1 MAEDSPNIE
10 AAPDAP
16 PPEPQAA
23 VAPEPQVTV
32 APVAA
37 PEPVAPVPESQAP
50 VAAEPVAPAPEP
62 RVPAAPEPVA
72 VEPELPAIAYDM
84 PLLRIEGVVKKFG
97 AFRAV
102 DRLSLDIRAGE
113 FFALL
118 GPSGCGKTTLL
129 RMLAGF
135 ETPDEGRI
143 LLDGKDIA
151 QVLPHERPVNM
162 MFQNYAL
169 FPHLSVRDNIAFGLK
184 RANLPRP
191 EIDARVA
198 ELVALVK
205 LDGLEK
211 RKPDQ
216 LSGGQKQR
224 VALARSLAR
233 RPQVLLLDE
242 PLAALDKKLR
252 ESTQLE
258 LMELQ
263 RRLGMTFIIVTHD
276 QEEAMTMAS
285 RIGVMDAGR
294 LEQVA
299 TPRELYEAPASR
311 WIAEFVGDVNMIEG
325 QIEAS
330 EAHRLTISTRDAG
343 TLIIAEP
350 RTAPAKTTVS
360 VAIRPEKIKL
370 SRRSPASDGGNAG
383 AINRLEG
390 VVAGVSY
397 LGGLTTYTVRLDAGA
412 VLRSSMANTARLDV
426 HAYSAGQRVTAWFAP
441 DDAVVL
447 EQ

>member
-1 MAEDSPNIE
+1 MAEKVSKSE
-10 AAPDAP
+10 TAS
-16 PPEPQAA
+16 
-23 VAPEPQVTV
+23 
-32 APVAA
+32 
-37 PEPVAPVPESQAP
+37 EPVKI
-50 VAAEPVAPAPEP
+50 EP
-62 RVPAAPEPVA
+62 RVLPVVKPEPA
-72 VEPELPAIAYDM
+72 PQANM
-84 PLLRIEGVVKKFG
+84 PLLRIEDVGKKFG
-97 AFRAV
+97 SFRAV
-102 DRLSLDIRAGE
+102 DRVSLDIAAGE

-143 LLDGKDIA
+143 LLGGRDIA

-169 FPHLSVRDNIAFGLK
+169 FPHLNVRDNIAFGLR
-184 RANLPRP
+184 RAGMARA
-191 EIDARVA
+191 EINTRVA
-198 ELVALVK
+198 EMVALVK

-216 LSGGQKQR
+216 LSGGQRQR

-252 ESTQLE
+252 ESTQFE

-276 QEEAMTMAS
+276 QDEAMTVAS
-285 RIGVMDAGR
+285 RIGVMAAGR
-294 LEQVA
+294 LDQVA
-299 TPRELYEAPASR
+299 TPRELYEAPLSR
-311 WIAEFVGDVNMIEG
+311 WIAEFIGEINLFEG
-325 QIEAS
+325 QVETRGHDRIVV
-330 EAHRLTISTRDAG
+330 STRDAG
-343 TLIIAEP
+343 TLAVAEP
-350 RTAPAKTTVS
+350 RNPVTRTIVS
-360 VAIRPEKIKL
+360 VAVRPEKVKL
-370 SRRSPASDGGNAG
+370 SRRGPVADGAGNQ

-390 VVAGVSY
+390 VIADISY
-397 LGGLTTYTVRLDAGA
+397 LGGLTVYKVRLDSGA
-412 VLRSSMANTARLDV
+412 FLRSSMANTARIDID
-426 HAYSAGQRVTAWFAP
+426 AYSLSQRVVAWFTP
-441 DDAVVL
+441 DDCLVL

>member
-1 MAEDSPNIE
+1 MTEESPEI
-10 AAPDAP
+10 DAP
-16 PPEPQAA
+16 K
-23 VAPEPQVTV
+23 TD
-32 APVAA
+32 
-37 PEPVAPVPESQAP
+37 VPATP
-50 VAAEPVAPAPEP
+50 ARPAPP
-62 RVPAAPEPVA
+62 TDSAADV
-72 VEPELPAIAYDM
+72 
-84 PLLRIEGVVKKFG
+84 PLLRIEGVSKNFG
-97 AFRAV
+97 SFRAV

-143 LLDGKDIA
+143 LLGGRDIA
-151 QVLPHERPVNM
+151 PVLPHERPVNM

-169 FPHLSVRDNIAFGLK
+169 FPHLNVRDNIAFGLK
-184 RANLPRP
+184 RAGMPRAA
-191 EIDARVA
+191 IDTRVV
-198 ELVALVK
+198 EMVALVK
-205 LDGLEK
+205 LDGMEK

-233 RPQVLLLDE
+233 RPKVLLLDE

-276 QEEAMTMAS
+276 QEEAMTMAN

-294 LEQVA
+294 LQQVA
-299 TPRELYEAPASR
+299 TPRDLYEAPASR
-311 WIAEFVGDVNMIEG
+311 WVAEFVGDVNLFEG
-325 QIEAS
+325 EVTS
-330 EAHRLTISTRDAG
+330 HEHHRLTVATRDGGA
-343 TLIIAEP
+343 IVVAAP
-350 RTAPAKTTVS
+350 RQPVTETTVT
-360 VAIRPEKIKL
+360 VAIRPEKVKL
-370 SRRSPASDGGNAG
+370 SRRGPASDAANSQ
-383 AINRLEG
+383 AINRLDG
-390 VVAGVSY
+390 VVTDVGY
-397 LGGLTTYTVRLDAGA
+397 LGGSTVYKVKLDSSA
-412 VLRSSMANTARLDV
+412 VVRSSVANTARLDRDT
-426 HAYSAGQRVTAWFAP
+426 YSAGQRVVAWFTP
-441 DDAVVL
+441 DDCVVL

>member
-1 MAEDSPNIE
+1 MADELPK
-10 AAPDAP
+10 A
-16 PPEPQAA
+16 EPQA
-23 VAPEPQVTV
+23 E
-32 APVAA
+32 AA
-37 PEPVAPVPESQAP
+37 
-50 VAAEPVAPAPEP
+50 
-62 RVPAAPEPVA
+62 
-72 VEPELPAIAYDM
+72 DM
-84 PLLRIEGVVKKFG
+84 PLLRIEAVVKKFG
-97 AFRAV
+97 VFRAV

-143 LLDGKDIA
+143 LLAGSDIA
-151 QVLPHERPVNM
+151 QVLPHQRPVNM

-169 FPHLSVRDNIAFGLK
+169 FPHLTVRDNIAFGLR
-184 RANLPRP
+184 RAGMQRP

-198 ELVALVK
+198 EMVALVK
-205 LDGLEK
+205 LEGFEM

-252 ESTQLE
+252 ESTQFE

-263 RRLGMTFIIVTHD
+263 RRLGTTFIIVTHD
-276 QEEAMTMAS
+276 QEEAMTVAD
-285 RIGVMDAGR
+285 RIGVMDGGR

-299 TPRELYEAPASR
+299 SPRELYEAPGSR
-311 WIAEFVGDVNMIEG
+311 WIAEFVGDVNIFEG
-325 QIEAS
+325 QLASQEAG
-330 EAHRLTISTRDAG
+330 RLLVSTRDAG
-343 TLIIAEP
+343 TISVAEP
-350 RTAPAKTTVS
+350 RQPIGKTILC
-360 VAIRPEKIKL
+360 VAIRPEKVKL
-370 SRRSPASDGGNAG
+370 SRRGPASDGASAH

-390 VVAGVSY
+390 IVTDVSY
-397 LGGLTTYTVRLDAGA
+397 LGGVTSYKVKLDSGA
-412 VLRSSMANTARLDV
+412 SIRSAMANTARIDID
-426 HAYSAGQRVTAWFAP
+426 AYSASQRVVAWFTP
-441 DDAVVL
+441 DDCVVL

>member
-1 MAEDSPNIE
+1 MAEDVPYSQPQVE
-10 AAPDAP
+10 AA
-16 PPEPQAA
+16 E
-23 VAPEPQVTV
+23 
-32 APVAA
+32 
-37 PEPVAPVPESQAP
+37 
-50 VAAEPVAPAPEP
+50 
-62 RVPAAPEPVA
+62 
-72 VEPELPAIAYDM
+72 I
-84 PLLRIEGVVKKFG
+84 PLLRIDAVVKKFG

-102 DRLSLDIRAGE
+102 DGLSLDIKAGE

-135 ETPDEGRI
+135 EAPDEGRI
-143 LLDGKDIA
+143 LLGGKDIA
-151 QVLPHERPVNM
+151 QVLPHQRPVNM

-184 RANLPRP
+184 RAGLPRS
-191 EIDARVA
+191 EIDLRVA
-198 ELVALVK
+198 EMVALVK

-211 RKPDQ
+211 RRPDQ
-216 LSGGQKQR
+216 LSGGQRQR

-276 QEEAMTMAS
+276 QEEAMTVAD

-299 TPRELYEAPASR
+299 SPRELYEAPASR
-311 WIAEFVGDVNMIEG
+311 WIAEFVGDINIFEG
-325 QIEAS
+325 KAEPS
-330 EAHRLTISTRDAG
+330 EGGRLLISTKDAG
-343 TLIIAEP
+343 SIVVAAPSQRIAK
-350 RTAPAKTTVS
+350 ANVC

-370 SRRSPASDGGNAG
+370 SRRGPVPDEANAG

-390 VVAGVSY
+390 VVTDVSY
-397 LGGLTTYTVRLDAGA
+397 LGGLTSYKVKLDTGA
-412 VLRSSMANTARLDV
+412 VLRSSMANTVRLDID
-426 HAYSAGQRVTAWFAP
+426 AYALSQRVTAWFTP
-441 DDAVVL
+441 DDCVVL

>member
-1 MAEDSPNIE
+1 MADELPKAETQAE
-10 AAPDAP
+10 AAD
-16 PPEPQAA
+16 
-23 VAPEPQVTV
+23 
-32 APVAA
+32 
-37 PEPVAPVPESQAP
+37 
-50 VAAEPVAPAPEP
+50 
-62 RVPAAPEPVA
+62 
-72 VEPELPAIAYDM
+72 I
-84 PLLRIEGVVKKFG
+84 PLLRIDAVVKKFG
-97 AFRAV
+97 VFRAV
-102 DRLSLDIRAGE
+102 DRLSLDIKAGE

-143 LLDGKDIA
+143 LLAGSDIA
-151 QVLPHERPVNM
+151 RVLPHQRPVNM

-169 FPHLSVRDNIAFGLK
+169 FPHLTVRDNIAFGLK
-184 RANLPRP
+184 RAGLPRP

-198 ELVALVK
+198 EMVALVK
-205 LDGLEK
+205 LDGFEQ

-252 ESTQLE
+252 ESTQFE

-263 RRLGMTFIIVTHD
+263 RRLGTTFVIVTHD
-276 QEEAMTMAS
+276 QEEAMTVAD
-285 RIGVMDAGR
+285 RIGVMDGGR

-299 TPRELYEAPASR
+299 SPRELYEAPGSR
-311 WIAEFVGDVNMIEG
+311 WIAEFVGDVNIFEG
-325 QIEAS
+325 QLASQEAG
-330 EAHRLTISTRDAG
+330 RLMVSTRDAG
-343 TLIIAEP
+343 TISVAEP
-350 RTAPAKTTVS
+350 RQPVGKTILC
-360 VAIRPEKIKL
+360 VAIRPEKVKL
-370 SRRSPASDGGNAG
+370 SRRGPVSDAVNAH

-390 VVAGVSY
+390 VVTDVSY
-397 LGGLTTYTVRLDAGA
+397 LGGVTSYKVKLDSGA
-412 VLRSSMANTARLDV
+412 TIRSSMANTARIDID
-426 HAYSAGQRVTAWFAP
+426 AYSASHRVVAWFTP
-441 DDAVVL
+441 DDCVVL

>member
-1 MAEDSPNIE
+1 MAEDISTTE
-10 AAPDAP
+10 GVAAAAKAAPHIAG
-16 PPEPQAA
+16 
-23 VAPEPQVTV
+23 
-32 APVAA
+32 
-37 PEPVAPVPESQAP
+37 
-50 VAAEPVAPAPEP
+50 
-62 RVPAAPEPVA
+62 
-72 VEPELPAIAYDM
+72 EPETRATDA
-84 PLLRIEGVVKKFG
+84 PLLRIEGVVKTFG

-102 DRLSLDIRAGE
+102 DAVSLDIRAGE

-135 ETPDEGRI
+135 ETPDQGHIRLNGR
-143 LLDGKDIA
+143 DIA
-151 QVLPHERPVNM
+151 HVLPHERPINM
-162 MFQNYAL
+162 MFQSYAL
-169 FPHLSVRDNIAFGLK
+169 FPHLNVRDNIAFGLK
-184 RANLPRP
+184 RAGMARAD
-191 EIDARVA
+191 IDKRVA
-198 ELVALVK
+198 EMLALVK
-205 LDGLEK
+205 LEGLAK

-252 ESTQLE
+252 ESTQWE

-276 QEEAMTMAS
+276 QEEAMTVAS

-311 WIAEFVGDVNMIEG
+311 WIAEFIGDVNLFDGEVKSRENNRITV
-325 QIEAS
+325 A
-330 EAHRLTISTRDAG
+330 TRDAG
-343 TLIIAEP
+343 NLVVAEP
-350 RTAPAKTTVS
+350 RNPITKTTVS
-360 VAIRPEKIKL
+360 VAIRPEKLKL
-370 SRRSPASDGGNAG
+370 SRRGPVLDAVNAH

-390 VVAGVSY
+390 VVTDVSY
-397 LGGLTTYTVRLDAGA
+397 LGGMTTYKVRLDSGA
-412 VLRSSMANTARLDV
+412 VVRSSMANTARIDID
-426 HAYSAGQRVTAWFAP
+426 AYSASQRVVAWFTP
-441 DDAVVL
+441 DDCLVL

>member
-1 MAEDSPNIE
+1 MAEDLPKTDLTEVGPSQADMPQIE
-10 AAPDAP
+10 LPQIELPTIDTPEDLPKSAPRL
-16 PPEPQAA
+16 A
-23 VAPEPQVTV
+23 VA
-32 APVAA
+32 
-37 PEPVAPVPESQAP
+37 S
-50 VAAEPVAPAPEP
+50 
-62 RVPAAPEPVA
+62 
-72 VEPELPAIAYDM
+72 DM
-84 PLLRIEGVVKKFG
+84 PLLRIDGVGKKFG
-97 AFRAV
+97 SFRAV

-151 QVLPHERPVNM
+151 QVLPHQRPVNM

-169 FPHLSVRDNIAFGLK
+169 FPHLNVRDNIAFGLK
-184 RANLPRP
+184 RARMARAD
-191 EIDARVA
+191 IATRVA
-198 ELVALVK
+198 EMVALVK

-252 ESTQLE
+252 ENTQAE

-263 RRLGMTFIIVTHD
+263 RRLGTTFIIVTHD
-276 QEEAMTMAS
+276 QEEAMTMAN

-294 LEQVA
+294 LEQVG
-299 TPRELYEAPASR
+299 TPRELYEAPHSR
-311 WIAEFVGDVNMIEG
+311 WVAEFVGDINLFDGEVSSRDHN
-325 QIEAS
+325 
-330 EAHRLTISTRDAG
+330 RLTIATRDAG
-343 TLIIAEP
+343 TVTVAAP
-350 RTAPAKTTVS
+350 RQPVTKTIVS
-360 VAIRPEKIKL
+360 VAIRPEKVKL
-370 SRRSPASDGGNAG
+370 SRRGPVSDAANSH

-390 VVAGVSY
+390 VVTDVSY
-397 LGGLTTYTVRLDAGA
+397 LGGLTTYKVKLESGA
-412 VLRSSMANTARLDV
+412 VVRSSMANTARLDID
-426 HAYSAGQRVTAWFAP
+426 AYSAGQRVVAWFTP
-441 DDAVVL
+441 DDCVVL